1 MRIMRMTPATLC
13 ALLVLGGCDRGGQ
26 REAGA
31 KVDRSDKD
39 TVTSTTEA
47 PDTAEAGDTTAAAPR
62 GTRAAGPDWG
72 PAPPFL
78 PAGARAAVLEGDPGK
93 PGPFRIR
100 LDMPDGYE
108 IRPHQ
113 HPMREHIKVVKGN
126 LWIGRGKEWDDKKL
140 FPHALGDTAELAAK
154 EPHYVR
160 ATLRTVIEVRSTGP
174 FEITYLNPADDPRKT
189 EVE

>member
-1 MRIMRMTPATLC
+1 MRITPAILC
-13 ALLVLGGCDRGGQ
+13 ALLVLGGCERRSH
-26 REAGA
+26 REPGA
-31 KVDRSDKD
+31 KLERSDKD
-39 TVTSTTEA
+39 TVTT
-47 PDTAEAGDTTAAAPR
+47 TAEAGDTAAAPR
-62 GTRAAGPDWG
+62 GTGADGPDWG

-78 PAGARAAVLEGDPGK
+78 PTGARAAVLEGDPGK

-108 IRPHQ
+108 IRPHH
-113 HPMREHIKVVKGN
+113 HPMSEHIKVVKGN
-126 LWIGRGKEWDDKKL
+126 LWIGRGKEWDDEQL

-154 EPHYVR
+154 ESHYVR

-174 FEITYLNPADDPRKT
+174 FEITYINPADDPRKT